1 MEQFRTIIL
10 LAIFIFLAVI
20 NIRNVILHSD
30 DRKEARRD
38 RKEKKAEKKR
48 KRKEQRARRRS
59 LSADYHAPVEDEDTD
74 EAEDA

>member
-30 DRKEARRD
+30 DRKEARRE

-59 LSADYHAPVEDEDTD
+59 LSTAHYAPYEDEDTD
-74 EAEDA
+74 DFEDS

>member
-30 DRKEARRD
+30 DRKEARRE

-48 KRKEQRARRRS
+48 KRKEQRERRRS
-59 LSADYHAPVEDEDTD
+59 LSTVHHALYEDEDTD
-74 EAEDA
+74 DSEDS